1 MLPQAETPWTPYQAA
16 HLLNRAGFGGSPD
29 EVRTLHAMGRE
40 KAVEFLISP
49 AEAPDA
55 FPMPTW
61 ASNASAQAAMR
72 ERRELQR
79 KTQLSMRDKSS
90 EEIDK
95 GARDIAVQPITGKD
109 DTILVVL
116 QLAGGNDGLNTL
128 VPYADDAYHKA
139 RPRIGKKEKEI
150 IKLSDYVGL
159 NSAMPY
165 LGSLFKE
172 DNLGIVQGV
181 GYPNPNRSHFVST
194 SIWETGDTNNRSA
207 TGWLGRYFDN
217 ACPGADPTVGISF
230 NKTQPEAFGA
240 MKNPGVCLN
249 SPEFYRWIHG
259 GGEKAQAEEFFADLN
274 QPEMDD
280 DEATEGGSIAMP
292 AGGKTGGI
300 AGEDNLAFLERV
312 ALDAR
317 VSSAKILAIAAKH
330 QTNVRYEGTPI
341 SRNLNL
347 VSRMIAGGMPTRV
360 YFVSHGGFDT
370 HNQQVNSHDRLLGQL
385 DSALKSFFTDLKQQ
399 GNDKRVV
406 LMTFSEFGRRVSEN
420 ASAGTDHGKASC
432 LFVAGP
438 GIMGG
443 LHGSYPSL
451 TDLAQGD
458 IKHSVDFRSVYGT
471 LLTDWLRA
479 PDIKPILGAN
489 YPKMGL
495 IG

>member
-1 MLPQAETPWTPYQAA
+1 MKT
-16 HLLNRAGFGGSPD
+16 RRD
-29 EVRTLHAMGRE
+29 
-40 KAVEFLISP
+40 FLRS
-49 AEAPDA
+49 
-55 FPMPTW
+55 TVLG
-61 ASNASAQAAMR
+61 ASATWTVPMFI
-72 ERRELQR
+72 ER
-79 KTQLSMRDKSS
+79 TFGQLH
-90 EEIDK
+90 E
-95 GARDIAVQPITGKD
+95 GARDLAIQPVTGKD

-128 VPYADDAYHKA
+128 VPFGDDAYHKA
-139 RPRIGKKEKEI
+139 RPRLAKKEKEI
-150 IKLSDYVGL
+150 IRLDDHVGL
-159 NSAMPY
+159 NAAMPF

-172 DNLGIVQGV
+172 GDLGIVQGV

-240 MKNPGVCLN
+240 VKNPGVCLN
-249 SPEFYRWIHG
+249 SPELYRWIHG

-274 QPEMDD
+274 KPDTGDQ
-280 DEATEGGSIAMP
+280 DEDTPSEGGSIAMA

-300 AGEDNLAFLERV
+300 TGEGNLAFLERV

-317 VSSAKILAIAAKH
+317 VSSKKILELAARHK
-330 QTNVRYEGTPI
+330 TSVRYDGTPLA
-341 SRNLNL
+341 RNLNL

-360 YFVSHGGFDT
+360 YYVSHGGFDT

-385 DSALKSFFTDLKQQ
+385 DSGLKSFFADLKEQ

-406 LMTFSEFGRRVSEN
+406 LMTFSEFGRRVAEN

-432 LFVAGP
+432 LFVAGA
-438 GIMGG
+438 GVKGG
-443 LHGSYPSL
+443 LHGSHPSL
-451 TDLAQGD
+451 TDLAEGD
-458 IKHSVDFRSVYGT
+458 IRHTVDFRSVYGSV
-471 LLTDWLRA
+471 LSDWLKA
-479 PDIKPILGAN
+479 PNLKPILGAN
-489 YPKMGL
+489 YPKLGL